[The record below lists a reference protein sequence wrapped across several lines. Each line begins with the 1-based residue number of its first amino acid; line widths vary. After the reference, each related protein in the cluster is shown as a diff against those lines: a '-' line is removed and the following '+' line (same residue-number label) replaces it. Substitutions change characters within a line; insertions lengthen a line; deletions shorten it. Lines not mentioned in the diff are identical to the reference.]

1 MSTSEEAKQDD
12 YSARLAKLKA
22 KCADI
27 SHSSNSSAN
36 SSRSRTNDM
45 SQECRTAIKNG
56 LSDEIIEGM
65 GLLTGRSDIAAPS
78 FKDTLASKNELLE
91 HINMIMSSLQ
101 SRVRNFSR

>member
-65 GLLTGRSDIAAPS
+65 GLLTGRSGIAAPIS
-78 FKDTLASKNELLE
+78 IDKSVPRTNF
-91 HINMIMSSLQ
+91 
-101 SRVRNFSR
+101 VRIFG